1 MSELIAI
8 AEGLL
13 AKGVFV
19 MTGGT
24 PKVCINSAKISD
36 DGTELSVGFIVEG
49 FFENFV
55 WHFNVEQMRREMQF
69 ARREA
74 ERN

>member
-19 MTGGT
+19 MTGKT
-24 PKVCINSAKISD
+24 PKVYITSAKISD
-36 DGTELSVGFIVEG
+36 EGTELSVGFIVEG
-49 FFENFV
+49 FLENFV
-55 WHFNVEQMRREMQF
+55 WHFNVEQMSK
-69 ARREA
+69 EA
-74 ERN
+74 GLTT